1 MKRIVLLGGF
11 VAMFAGIGCVVDAG
25 VDVGAGG
32 GGGDACVEV
41 SCGEALVSGLPVEGD
56 VICDGVSDSAYS
68 EVVNCACGAG
78 SECADACGDN
88 LCVDAGE
95 TGACGDCLDQFC
107 PDAHTTCA
115 NE

>member
-1 MKRIVLLGGF
+1 VKRIVFLAGV
-11 VAMFAGIGCVVDAG
+11 VAMLAAFGCTVDAG

-32 GGGDACVEV
+32 SDACVSI
-41 SCGEALVSGLPVEGD
+41 SCGEALVSGLPAEGD

-68 EVVNCACGAG
+68 EVINCACGAG
-78 SECADACGDN
+78 SECADVCADN

-95 TGACGDCLDQFC
+95 SGACGDCLNQFC
-107 PDAHTTCA
+107 PSEHTACA